1 VNIYEDSIDWFLRE
15 LREHFKKKYIALA
28 PPIYGYGFK
37 VLQTFFGILI
47 ISADSRL
54 DMADEFFFKH
64 QKSSS
69 NMWLEPKLDPYPFRH
84 ISWCLSKSRSS
95 TCSVSTYIYVYIYIY
110 IVYGVYLYIY
120 VCTHIFLYVSTCM
133 CAFSIWYMLM
143 HAINNVHTWS
153 NIYIY
158 VYAFTY
164 AQ

>member
-1 VNIYEDSIDWFLRE
+1 MNIYEDSIDWFLRE

-95 TCSVSTYIYVYIYIY
+95 TCSVSTYIYIY
-110 IVYGVYLYIY
+110 IVYGVYLYMYAHIY
-120 VCTHIFLYVSTCM
+120 FCMCLHVCVHFLYDICLCM
-133 CAFSIWYMLM
+133 
-143 HAINNVHTWS
+143 
-153 NIYIY
+153 
-158 VYAFTY
+158 
-164 AQ
+164 Q

>member
-95 TCSVSTYIYVYIYIY
+95 TCSVSTYIYICIYIY
-110 IVYGVYLYIY
+110 IVYGVYLYICMHTYIFVCVYMY
-120 VCTHIFLYVSTCM
+120 VCIF
-133 CAFSIWYMLM
+133 YM
-143 HAINNVHTWS
+143 
-153 NIYIY
+153 IYA
-158 VYAFTY
+158 YACNK
-164 AQ
+164 

>member
-95 TCSVSTYIYVYIYIY
+95 TCSVSTYIYMYIYI
-110 IVYGVYLYIY
+110 LCM
-120 VCTHIFLYVSTCM
+120 VC
-133 CAFSIWYMLM
+133 
-143 HAINNVHTWS
+143 
-153 NIYIY
+153 IYIY
-158 VYAFTY
+158 MYAHIYFCMCLHVCVHFLY
-164 AQ
+164 DICLCMQ